1 MAIDHISELSDD
13 DLGGASGAKHFH
25 VHFVGKTDTSDFPY
39 TVFNEKVAGEI
50 GRVMGLPCP
59 EVLIEPF
66 NDRHYFFSHWQEISK
81 SGMELPPQTAT
92 ERQTAM
98 AKQLDIMHGM
108 LVFDLYIANNDRKAD
123 NIKCRSDGT
132 LSLIDHANALL
143 YYKRSSRSA
152 PHGIDRLEEVSKDI
166 RKMFEDDRHHH
177 FMHLLPEKDALEK
190 WITRMQAVP
199 DHFIGAIVR
208 GCPDTGQITSDWKL
222 KTIEFLIERKK
233 YLSDHIEKHRDFLSR
248 MQGKA

>member
-1 MAIDHISELSDD
+1 V
-13 DLGGASGAKHFH
+13 SGAKHFH
-25 VHFVGKTDTSDFPY
+25 VHFVGKTDTPKFRY
-39 TVFNEKVAGEI
+39 IVFNEKVAGEI

-59 EVLIEPF
+59 EVLVEPF

-81 SGMELPPQTAT
+81 SGMELPPQTAA

-98 AKQLDIMHGM
+98 ANQLDIMYGM
-108 LVFDLYIANNDRKAD
+108 LVFELYVANNDRKAD

-152 PHGIDRLEEVSKDI
+152 SHGIARLGEVSKDI
-166 RKMFEDDRHHH
+166 RKMFEDDRLHH
-177 FMHLLPEKDALEK
+177 FMHLLPKKDVLGK
-190 WITRMQAVP
+190 WMERIEAIP
-199 DHFIGAIVR
+199 NYFIEAIVL
-208 GCPDTGQITSDWKL
+208 GCPDTEYVKIEYKL
-222 KTIEFLIERKK
+222 RTIEFLIERKK
-233 YLSDHIEKHRDFLSR
+233 YLSDHIEAHRDFLSK